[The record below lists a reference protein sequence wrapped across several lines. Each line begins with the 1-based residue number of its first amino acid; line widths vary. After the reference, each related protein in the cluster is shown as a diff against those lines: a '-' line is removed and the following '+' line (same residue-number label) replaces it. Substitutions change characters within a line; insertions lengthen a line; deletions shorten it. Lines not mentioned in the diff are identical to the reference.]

1 MLLCCLGLGAVG
13 FVACAWL
20 FLCPCCLVQQLSS
33 WTVSSTSSICV
44 LPFPI
49 ASLVSFLCC
58 LLSPSGFLLSLVS
71 KVKVA
76 RSPRS

>member
-20 FLCPCCLVQQLSS
+20 VLCLCCLVQQLSS
-33 WTVSSTSSICV
+33 RTVSSTSSICV

-49 ASLVSFLCC
+49 ASLGSFFALPAQPKW
-58 LLSPSGFLLSLVS
+58 LF
-71 KVKVA
+71 A
-76 RSPRS
+76 